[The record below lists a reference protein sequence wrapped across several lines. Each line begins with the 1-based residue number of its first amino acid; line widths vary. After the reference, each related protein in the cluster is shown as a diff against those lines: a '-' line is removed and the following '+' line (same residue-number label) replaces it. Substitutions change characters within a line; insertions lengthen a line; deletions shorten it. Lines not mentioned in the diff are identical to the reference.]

1 MFPSFSRALKDL
13 TSSPSM
19 SAPKA
24 WTVSN
29 IIWEEDT
36 LRLSTESSAQH
47 PFTIRDVLL
56 DYGLLIVGQKI
67 GSRVNQFTKQVAF
80 RPGIFHQ
87 TNRASIFSVSNA
99 ISVVTVKPMP
109 KFSTAASVVP

>member
-1 MFPSFSRALKDL
+1 MDL
-13 TSSPSM
+13 TSLPSM
-19 SAPKA
+19 SAPRA

-36 LRLSTESSAQH
+36 PRLSTESSAQH

-67 GSRVNQFTKQVAF
+67 GSRVNQFTKQVDF
-80 RPGIFHQ
+80 LVFFTKPIEPV
-87 TNRASIFSVSNA
+87 FSVFPAQYRWS
-99 ISVVTVKPMP
+99 P
-109 KFSTAASVVP
+109 